1 MSEQVLPFYL
11 VCDESYSMDGDPIR
25 AINQEL
31 PTIYDEIAS
40 NPVVADKARLG
51 IIGFSSGAAVLL
63 PLADL
68 NDIHSIPQL
77 SARGMTSYGAAFSL
91 LRDTIEQDIKQLR
104 QAGHAPY
111 RPTVFFLTDGQP
123 TDEGWHAHHQRLV
136 DPGFGPHPHI
146 LAFGF
151 GDAQPATLA
160 QVATFR
166 AFVANGDVSPT
177 QALREFAKQLLNS
190 VVQSAVAS
198 SSSPDEQPRLV
209 VPDQVAGYTVLPVDL
224 V

>member
-11 VCDESYSMDGDPIR
+11 VCDESYSMDGAPLQ

-51 IIGFSSGAAVLL
+51 IIGFSTGAEILL

-68 NDIHSIPQL
+68 NDVQSIPQL
-77 SARGMTSYGAAFSL
+77 SARGMTNYGAAFSL
-91 LRDTIEQDIKQLR
+91 LRDTIEMDIKKLR
-104 QAGHAPY
+104 QAGHSPY
-111 RPTVFFLTDGQP
+111 RPTVFFLTDGHP
-123 TDEGWHAHHQRLV
+123 TDEWNDDYQRLV
-136 DPGFGPHPHI
+136 DPGFGPHPSI

-151 GDAQPATLA
+151 GEAQASILT
-160 QVATFR
+160 QIATFR
-166 AFVANGDVSPT
+166 AFIANGDVSPT

-190 VVQSAVAS
+190 VVKSAVAS
-198 SSSPDEQPRLV
+198 SSSPAGEARLV
-209 VPDQVAGYTVLPVDL
+209 VPEQVTGYTVLPVDL